1 MSAFIL
7 YKHLS
12 DIKIDAQKLNITFEI
27 VSSNY
32 LKYFDQW
39 AKNKFKI
46 LGYDKKKY

>member
-12 DIKIDAQKLNITFEI
+12 DIKIVAQKLNITFEI

-32 LKYFDQW
+32 LNFDQW